1 MLKTLSNGRALFRLV
16 VVSFLVYAAL
26 FIYRT
31 SFVIDGERYFSLF
44 DDAMI
49 SMRYAKNLAHGFGLV
64 WNPGGE
70 AVQGY
75 TNPLW
80 VIYMSLIHL
89 FRISESKVS
98 LVIQATAALFL
109 ACNLYFVRK
118 IALEVSEGS
127 ETVALGAVLLT
138 ASYFPIN
145 NWSLQGMEVG
155 VLVLVISIV
164 SWRAV
169 RDFTVSIS
177 AYVLVGVAIWIRP
190 DMVVA
195 GAALIVF
202 LATVDPIH
210 RRQHLI
216 WGSLIVVSFY
226 AAQALFSLWY
236 FGDALPN
243 TYYLKLTGYPA
254 GLRITRGLYV
264 LGRFIWNANVF
275 VFAVPF
281 IVAVRRDRRI
291 RLLLWMLIA
300 QMVYEVYVG
309 GDAWESLGSRY
320 VCIAMP
326 GFFVLLS
333 YGLYRASQ
341 LLADTLKEEIRSA
354 SVAKINWKTAIF
366 TVFIVVSMINLNAVT
381 FNSPYSLDSLSQ
393 ALLISPP
400 FLSGHGGENDREV
413 HLALLIRK
421 ITAPE
426 AKIAVV
432 RAGTIPYFSDRYS
445 LDELGKTDSHIAHEL
460 MKEPPGLN
468 RFISFEPGHMKYD
481 FDYSIGQL
489 KPDIVVQLWQ
499 PVEGVPTKLEDLDR
513 YYKGVRLQGQ
523 CVYLREDSPNVAWAD
538 VSTENCP

>member
-1 MLKTLSNGRALFRLV
+1 MCRWT
-16 VVSFLVYAAL
+16 YAAPP
-26 FIYRT
+26 
-31 SFVIDGERYFSLF
+31 RY
-44 DDAMI
+44 
-49 SMRYAKNLAHGFGLV
+49 
-64 WNPGGE
+64 
-70 AVQGY
+70 
-75 TNPLW
+75 
-80 VIYMSLIHL
+80 
-89 FRISESKVS
+89 
-98 LVIQATAALFL
+98 
-109 ACNLYFVRK
+109 K
-118 IALEVSEGS
+118 IAVFFSSL
-127 ETVALGAVLLT
+127 LGAVILT

-155 VLVLVISIV
+155 VLVLVMSIV
-164 SWRAV
+164 SWRALISM
-169 RDFTVSIS
+169 RDFTVPIS
-177 AYVLVGVAIWIRP
+177 AYVLVGVAILIRP

-202 LATVDPIH
+202 LATIDPIH

-216 WGSLIVVSFY
+216 WGSLIVSSFY

-236 FGDALPN
+236 FGDAFPN
-243 TYYLKLTGYPA
+243 TYYLKLTGYPS

-264 LGRFIWNANVF
+264 LGRFIWNANLLL
-275 VFAVPF
+275 FAVPF
-281 IVAVRRDRRI
+281 MLAVRRDRRI

-341 LLADTLKEEIRSA
+341 LLADTFNEEIRPA

-366 TVFIVVSMINLNAVT
+366 TVLIVVSIINLNAVS

-400 FLSGHGGENDREV
+400 FLSGHGGENDKEV
-413 HLALLIRK
+413 HQALLIRK

-426 AKIAVV
+426 AKLAVV

-445 LDELGKTDSHIAHEL
+445 LDELGKTDSHIAHEP
-460 MKEPPGLN
+460 MKETPGLN
-468 RFISFEPGHMKYD
+468 RFIGFQPGHMKYD

-489 KPDIVVQLWQ
+489 KPDMVVQLWQ
-499 PVEGVPTKLEDLDR
+499 PVEGAPTKLEDLDK
-513 YYKGVRLQGQ
+513 YYKGVRLQGE
-523 CVYLREDSPNVAWAD
+523 CVYVRVASDKVLWERLPA
-538 VSTENCP
+538 EACN